1 MSMLNYKKTWG
12 NPVIDTPEAYSEL
25 NKSLRDELINRVRHE
40 LLRVNN
46 KQTTPKLEL
55 HFQEEEG
62 YPIVYL
68 DDNYPDDAEVVW
80 VDRIVLNNNRE
91 EIRKEIWSLSNDSKN
106 LSWGYIKDKIST
118 DALIAILTEL
128 HRLNNHPISKE
139 AFLVVLNNKEKVHKE
154 IWSLSET
161 NND

>member
-1 MSMLNYKKTWG
+1 MVCNYRKTFG
-12 NPVIDTPEAYSEL
+12 QPMISTPESYSEL
-25 NKSLRDELINRVRHE
+25 NTELRWAIIKDINFEMRE
-40 LLRVNN
+40 ANN
-46 KQTTPKLEL
+46 RQTAPKLVL

>member
-25 NKSLRDELINRVRHE
+25 NKVLRYEIINRIRHE
-40 LLRVNN
+40 MFTMSDTLTSNSLSW
-46 KQTTPKLEL
+46 LIL

-80 VDRIVLNNNRE
+80 VDRIVLNNRE
-91 EIRKEIWSLSNDSKN
+91 EVHKDIWSLANDSKK

-118 DALIAILTEL
+118 DTLITILTEL
-128 HRLNNHPISKE
+128 QRSNNHPISKE
-139 AFLVVLNNKEKVHKE
+139 EV
-154 IWSLSET
+154 SE
-161 NND
+161 DEQ

>member
-25 NKSLRDELINRVRHE
+25 NKTLRYELINRVRHE
-40 LLRVNN
+40 LLIANN
-46 KQTTPKLEL
+46 KQTTPQLEL

-80 VDRIVLNNNRE
+80 VDRIVFNNRE
-91 EIRKEIWSLSNDSKN
+91 EIHKEIWSLANDSKI

-118 DALIAILTEL
+118 DVLIAILTEL

-139 AFLVVLNNKEKVHKE
+139 DVLVVLNNRKEIHKE
-154 IWSLSET
+154 IWSLSRDEQ
-161 NND
+161 

>member
-25 NKSLRDELINRVRHE
+25 NKVLRYEIINRIRHE
-40 LLRVNN
+40 MFTMSDTLTSHSLSW
-46 KQTTPKLEL
+46 LIL

-80 VDRIVLNNNRE
+80 VDRIVLNNRE
-91 EIRKEIWSLSNDSKN
+91 EVHKDIWSLANDSKK

-118 DALIAILTEL
+118 DTLITILTEL
-128 HRLNNHPISKE
+128 QRWNNQSISKE
-139 AFLVVLNNKEKVHKE
+139 EV
-154 IWSLSET
+154 SE
-161 NND
+161 DEQ